1 MNFLLKMVIYMT
13 VLHGV
18 HLLLDGMDYSTALA
32 PVGVAFFLAA
42 VGHFADR
49 WVLPLL
55 GNLLS
60 TLAGGSF
67 MVAVIWSSQFLFPG
81 SHVRFPVALLAGAV
95 LGGVEYRMHLD
106 ILGRK
111 ETP

>member
-1 MNFLLKMVIYMT
+1 MNFLLKVVIYMT
-13 VLHGV
+13 VLHGI
-18 HLLLDGMDYSTALA
+18 HLLLDGLDYSTILA
-32 PVGVAFFLAA
+32 PVGVVLFLAT

-55 GNLLS
+55 GNPLS

-67 MVAVIWSSQFLFPG
+67 MVAVIWGSQFLFPG
-81 SHVRFPVALLAGAV
+81 SHVRFPVALLAGVV
-95 LGGVEYRMHLD
+95 LGGVEYRMHRD

-111 ETP
+111 ETV